1 VSLNNLGNQIKKE
14 LDVQELSELSAFF
27 DLLAKF
33 DHEDKL
39 KEKSALK
46 TDLLVSAPKGPV
58 LGSEK

>member
-1 VSLNNLGNQIKKE
+1 MSEEKKE
-14 LDVQELSELSAFF
+14 LDIQELSELSAFF

-39 KEKSALK
+39 KEISALK

-58 LGSEK
+58 LGSDK

>member
-1 VSLNNLGNQIKKE
+1 MSEEKKE
-14 LDVQELSELSAFF
+14 LDIQELSELSAFF

-46 TDLLVSAPKGPV
+46 TGLLVSAPKRPV
-58 LGSEK
+58 LGSDI